1 MARSP
6 LVAQATRDLAK
17 YFQAITDGTFIDRS
31 WAVKG
36 SVAAN
41 AGSILVGGTT
51 QIDAATAIRD
61 IGAQNVAG
69 TYEAEH
75 IANLINSSIGIGPFF
90 NILNSEIPERYKNE
104 FKFYRVE
111 SDTRPETKEF
121 KMKELESDYFT
132 FLKDAPNEIPT
143 KTAPNVY
150 SINVY
155 NPYLGPTT
163 RDSGPIEIFMNSIP
177 TLEFSRCVP
186 YINFEL
192 ITTRK
197 EAGKSSPPPSLSMI
211 GFLNP
216 AGQGSADAAM
226 LRGQAESVKSEVL
239 DLGIGIRSGI
249 ELFTMP
255 QTLVNLGPTGA
266 EFVPVIDRF
275 RPLASLDNLSLSTK
289 MQGGTLSFTTGKIE
303 ITVFDRSRLREVA
316 AFVRPDLYGTT
327 FLDITHGWSHP
338 DGGIDS
344 KNTFGKFLDALKT
357 ETRYRV
363 SNSSFSFE
371 EGGKIKITL
380 SIQSVGSIDCLY
392 LGPRGTSI
400 ESREMTELCRTL
412 SERISTLQGR
422 ATSPS
427 MEALTTLST
436 FSDPADV
443 MSASINS
450 EKIKEIREA
459 VNNLGDPV
467 VSRMIDNLIGTT
479 TKKGELDGEVNSA
492 VERIRSKTLAKYTEI
507 INSLPPLGDPKD
519 PLAADFIAAG
529 RTPLLNIST
538 VILKDE
544 REKNIK
550 QGTENLE
557 YVSYGSVFMKMVVE
571 PMQISGQY
579 EEIQTIFYPFN
590 DHAGAVRQLPISCF
604 PIEKNRFIKSFE
616 EISKG
621 SPELS
626 LRDVIK
632 VLQERFVGFI
642 ASRPYLMAGF
652 YDQKKVAEGIAAETE
667 PKYTEIK
674 ADTPEIVAAREK
686 AKSSAEA
693 AEKFKNAD
701 LNSYA
706 KTAAEQTAAA
716 DAAGIAVEQQSALL
730 DSATKNQT
738 AANQIKA
745 VRDAAKENAKALA
758 KAANNYLDVNRAL
771 TFERR
776 LLAAGILDK
785 KWVMPKVEVAVEASK
800 LLDASGA
807 PVVDGKGNTKT
818 LLKIHVYDS
827 SMDPHSTLTD
837 IIMAANDKGLGVISA
852 PLAAYNAAELSSA
865 GAGDSKK
872 SAAIEAI
879 QAGIDAGILKEIDLA
894 TGSASVA
901 SGNASFNGT
910 KYYAIAADYD
920 KVKSL
925 VSAGMPTITY
935 GSSLSAITSAN
946 LTTSGNAAMANVL
959 LQRAFAPPGET
970 APDNIDSGVPM
981 QVIPA
986 SLSIS
991 TFGCPLFYP
1000 MQRFFIDFGTGT
1012 SLDSIYYVLSI
1023 DTNIG
1028 SGGYKT
1034 DVKFAY
1040 SAGFATYTSLN
1051 QNLAMISARLAPH
1064 VTEAE
1069 RAAATPPVSKVNPD
1083 VLLKNEQR
1091 LASSFRN
1098 TSVRVITKSAEAIN
1112 NVAVAV
1118 AAEAKRAEGAALAE
1132 LAQAEAVL
1140 KDKANNILGP
1150 AYLAAQAAQKEA
1162 TTKILA
1168 AQAKV
1173 SEAEEYAARGRKI
1186 LDLIAEVRAAEQE
1199 LNPEI
1204 VKTIAAQI
1212 KAEQELNDK
1221 YVKENKDAEAAS
1233 KK

>member
-36 SVAAN
+36 SVVAN
-41 AGSILVGGTT
+41 AGSILAGGKT

-90 NILNSEIPERYKNE
+90 DILNSKIPERYKNE

-111 SDTRPETKEF
+111 SDTRPETKQF
-121 KMKELESDYFT
+121 KMKELENEYFT
-132 FLKDAPNEIPT
+132 FLKGAPNEIPT

-239 DLGIGIRSGI
+239 DLGTGIRSGI

-380 SIQSVGSIDCLY
+380 SIQSVGSIDWLY

-400 ESREMTELCRTL
+400 ESRELTELCRTL

-436 FSDPADV
+436 FADPADV

-507 INSLPPLGDPKD
+507 INSLPPLGDSKD

-652 YDQKKVAEGIAAETE
+652 YDQKKVAEGIAEEAE
-667 PKYTEIK
+667 PKYTFIK
-674 ADTPEIVAAREK
+674 AETPEIREARDK
-686 AKSSAEA
+686 A
-693 AEKFKNAD
+693 
-701 LNSYA
+701 
-706 KTAAEQTAAA
+706 TAAEATLKEKETAVEAVIAEITAKPQGTRTGGDGEALKTAKQAVTDADTAA
-716 DAAGIAVEQQSALL
+716 
-730 DSATKNQT
+730 K
-738 AANQIKA
+738 
-745 VRDAAKENAKALA
+745 DAAKAAA
-758 KAANNYLDVNRAL
+758 KAATGYDSVNRAL

-879 QAGIDAGILKEIDLA
+879 QAGVDAGILKEIDLA

-1098 TSVRVITKSAEAIN
+1098 TSIRVITKSAEAIN
-1112 NVAVAV
+1112 NVAVAA
-1118 AAEAKRAEGAALAE
+1118 AAEAKRVEGVALAE
-1132 LAQAEAVL
+1132 LAQAEAFL
-1140 KDKANNILGP
+1140 KDKANTLAGP
-1150 AYLAAQAAQKEA
+1150 ALAAAQAAQKEA
-1162 TTKILA
+1162 TIKILA

-1212 KAEQELNDK
+1212 KAEQELNDA
-1221 YVKENKDAEAAS
+1221 YVKKNKDAEAAS